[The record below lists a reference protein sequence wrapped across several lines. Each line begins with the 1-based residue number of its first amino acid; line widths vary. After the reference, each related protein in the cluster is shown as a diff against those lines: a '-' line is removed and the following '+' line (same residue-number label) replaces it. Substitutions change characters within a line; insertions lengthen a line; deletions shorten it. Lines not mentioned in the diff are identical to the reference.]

1 MTVRKF
7 TAYML
12 RSVSLFAFA
21 AMLSAPAHANPEGGH
36 VVAGDAT
43 IAGTAPNEVTIRQ
56 TSDKAIID
64 WNSFSIGADER
75 TVFDQP
81 SSASV
86 TLNRD
91 IGGNPSAIFGR
102 LQSNGRI
109 FLVNRNGILFGENAR
124 IDVAGLV
131 ASTADIANEN
141 FLAGRHEFDI
151 PGTPGASVI
160 NLGELSIADH
170 GLAALVAPH
179 VRNDG
184 VIVARLG
191 KVALASGDG
200 FALDLHGDDMIS
212 LFVEDGADQQLF
224 GLDGEPI
231 DSLVENNGWIGADGG
246 FVILTAA
253 GARQAVN
260 NVVTHHGVIEARTIG
275 RENGQ
280 IVLGGDVEG
289 NVIVTGDI
297 RATGENEGETGGHI
311 TVTGERLALL
321 QQATVDASGFAGGG
335 TVLLGGDYMGG
346 NGDPGVI
353 ETYNVAV
360 ERGPVPTAKRTV
372 LAPDV
377 TVAADALQ
385 EGNGGKVIVWADEA
399 TVSAARISARGGLLS
414 GDGGFVETSGRY
426 LDVRE
431 AADVSAPNG
440 LAGTWL
446 LDPIDIVVEDRPA
459 DLNIDSSTDELLF
472 RIARSGREIW
482 GDRFFPTGDPSFIDT
497 DTIEAALDAGTNV
510 LVTTRSSDGDGD
522 GDIHIRDDIVKS
534 DGGFARLSFHA
545 AGDIDVDRGVEF
557 RSSSGRFN
565 IELAAF
571 GGRVTARGLGRVDL
585 LGGALIVN
593 SLTGIDIDSNY
604 DMPNLFV
611 GVNLRTPT
619 PPGDVDVNIDF
630 DNDRVRFSYTDELLT
645 IPTGGIVLTD
655 RQAESF
661 LEIETFHGTSLE
673 LEDRAILSIDRKWK
687 ISGLADAGAAR
698 RDRLNDIPE
707 VIGGG
712 NFYVRARDP
721 RNNAVF
727 PVIEVSDD
735 EGLTVDRLIPTSPTG
750 ERLVATRSEIERVE
764 REIREREQESEER
777 RRREQADDDE
787 DQDSE
792 EDDVVETTPDTRNE
806 ISSEKESSFS
816 EDLGKFRDGFEE
828 DLIEKTGWSEE
839 TVDEFFKRLS
849 IGWAKEESFR
859 QSVRMLIRIAFDPRT
874 QKLLE
879 SMGINYTTFTSDFL
893 LRSVS
898 EVTTQIGKDIA
909 LDLVI
914 DFARKYIVYDLL
926 GEKYGV
932 SEFWLPV
939 IDVALE
945 ESFVVLK
952 AKIAIVTGRKDKLT
966 MEIVGTLGR
975 RIAEF
980 KEIKKTAE
988 SIVGIQEKV
997 MADLVVQA
1005 GVLAELESRDELSD
1019 VEEAL
1024 KIQTSRNHGARRDIV
1039 AGLYGE
1045 DDADA
1050 VAQVLE
1056 DAKEALREEYSGNH
1070 DRAEE
1075 LTREMFAY
1083 AKSESSINIFDIP
1096 DLSSALLSWGKD
1108 APERAARAAILATR
1122 LSKYIPT
1129 LTKW

>member
-1 MTVRKF
+1 MTARKF
-7 TAYML
+7 TAYLL
-12 RSVSLFAFA
+12 RSVSLFAFT
-21 AMLSAPAHANPEGGH
+21 AMLCAPAHANPEGGH

-151 PGTPGASVI
+151 PGAPGASVI

-184 VIVARLG
+184 AIVARLG
-191 KVALASGDG
+191 KVVLASGDG

-224 GLDGEPI
+224 GLDGELI

-297 RATGENEGETGGHI
+297 RATGGNEGETGGHI

-459 DLNIDSSTDELLF
+459 DLNIGSSTDELLF
-472 RIARSGREIW
+472 HIARSGREIW

-510 LVTTRSSDGDGD
+510 LVTTRSSDGGGYDGN
-522 GDIHIRDDIVKS
+522 IHIRDDIVKS

-545 AGDIDVDRGVEF
+545 AGGIDVDRGVGF

-611 GVNLRTPT
+611 GVNLRKPT

-655 RQAESF
+655 RQAKSF

-687 ISGLADAGAAR
+687 ISGLADAGAAHK
-698 RDRLNDIPE
+698 DRLNDIPE
-707 VIGGG
+707 VIGGA
-712 NFYVRARDP
+712 NFYLRARDP
-721 RNNAVF
+721 KNNAVF

-764 REIREREQESEER
+764 REIREREQESEKIPQDNPDGGLIHGPVYSNELATYR
-777 RRREQADDDE
+777 KTKKRYYEEFDNVFSIIDKFNDE
-787 DQDSE
+787 
-792 EDDVVETTPDTRNE
+792 
-806 ISSEKESSFS
+806 IY
-816 EDLGKFRDGFEE
+816 
-828 DLIEKTGWSEE
+828 
-839 TVDEFFKRLS
+839 
-849 IGWAKEESFR
+849 
-859 QSVRMLIRIAFDPRT
+859 SVTIMP
-874 QKLLE
+874 LLE
-879 SMGINYTTFTSDFL
+879 ALTESNNATYVKEKIREYLEELSMSLGLEMEQLEL
-893 LRSVS
+893 LNEGRNSNQHFQISYEDIIQETELDKLESVS
-898 EVTTQIGKDIA
+898 ETAMSTPIMIKRWSRSGDSEKQFHIYGLIGENVEKWIHTDGREYVFDTSTNPPTLINSGRNAGTFNYGHKPRSPKHVA
-909 LDLVI
+909 LDLLPWLYWGTGPDDVST
-914 DFARKYIVYDLL
+914 FEARYELFNKTGIM
-926 GEKYGV
+926 KTITFPFKGV
-932 SEFWLPV
+932 
-939 IDVALE
+939 
-945 ESFVVLK
+945 
-952 AKIAIVTGRKDKLT
+952 KI
-966 MEIVGTLGR
+966 
-975 RIAEF
+975 
-980 KEIKKTAE
+980 
-988 SIVGIQEKV
+988 S
-997 MADLVVQA
+997 
-1005 GVLAELESRDELSD
+1005 
-1019 VEEAL
+1019 
-1024 KIQTSRNHGARRDIV
+1024 N
-1039 AGLYGE
+1039 
-1045 DDADA
+1045 
-1050 VAQVLE
+1050 
-1056 DAKEALREEYSGNH
+1056 
-1070 DRAEE
+1070 
-1075 LTREMFAY
+1075 
-1083 AKSESSINIFDIP
+1083 
-1096 DLSSALLSWGKD
+1096 
-1108 APERAARAAILATR
+1108 
-1122 LSKYIPT
+1122 
-1129 LTKW
+1129 